1 MQFLTKLIF
10 SSLIIM
16 FVSTGFAQTD
26 DVDSVDESEQL
37 KIVALEAL
45 LSSPPD
51 RALPLVAN
59 VLAGDSSDEVKS
71 RALFVLSQIDLPE
84 AQDVLLDTAT
94 NGSGELKLQAI
105 RMIGIS
111 GNAEALA
118 GLTGIY
124 ATGDNDVKESVLHAY
139 MIADDSDSVY
149 RIAASA
155 TSDEE
160 FEVAVGILGA
170 MGANDELRKLR
181 DKGGNSQSLI
191 HAYAVSGDA
200 ESLQVLAMD
209 NSNPE
214 QQIQAIQGLGIV
226 GGPEVNATLLEI
238 YRASDS
244 NDVKEAALHGMM
256 VSGYDEGVLELF
268 RASQDA
274 EEKRDLLR
282 LLVMMDSDAALAI
295 IDETLSGNR

>member
-1 MQFLTKLIF
+1 MQLFTKLII
-10 SSLIIM
+10 SSLAIM
-16 FVSTGFAQTD
+16 FVSTGFAQSD

-59 VLAGDSSDEVKS
+59 VLAGDNSDEVKS

-84 AQDVLLDTAT
+84 AQNVLLDTAR

-118 GLTGIY
+118 GLIEIY

-139 MIADDSDSVY
+139 MIADDSNSVY
-149 RIAASA
+149 EIAANA

-160 FEVAVGILGA
+160 FESAVNILGA

-181 DKGGNSQSLI
+181 DRGGNSESLI
-191 HAYAVSGDA
+191 HAYAIAGDA
-200 ESLQVLAMD
+200 ESLQVLALD
-209 NSNPE
+209 NSNPG

-226 GGPEVNATLLEI
+226 GGAEVNATLLEI
-238 YRASDS
+238 YRATDSD
-244 NDVKEAALHGMM
+244 DVKEAALHGMM

-282 LLVMMDSDAALAI
+282 LLVMMDSDAAMAI
-295 IDETLSGNR
+295 IEETLSGNR